1 LDEQEDQV
9 EYPVVDMAGTDPT
22 FKFQVAAEPGG
33 GGILRCFGCGSCVA
47 ACPVKRHEGA
57 YDPRRF
63 IKLVILGLREEVL
76 ASPELWYCATCYNC
90 QEVCPM
96 DVRFAEVVCTVKNL
110 AVREGHLPAAMNAQR
125 ELLEEH
131 GRLYEVGEFENKKRA
146 DLGLPAVAE
155 RPDQIKTLL
164 ENR

>member
-1 LDEQEDQV
+1 M
-9 EYPVVDMAGTDPT
+9 EYPVVDTTSTDGR

-63 IKLVILGLREEVL
+63 IKLVLLGLRDEVL
-76 ASPELWYCATCYNC
+76 ASPEIWYCATCYEC

-96 DVRFAEVVCTVKNL
+96 DVRFAEAVTAVKNL
-110 AVREGHLPAAMNAQR
+110 AVREGHLPPAMSAQR

-131 GRLYEVGEFENKKRA
+131 GRLYEVGEFENEKRTG
-146 DLGLPAVAE
+146 LGLPEVAE
-155 RPDQIKTLL
+155 RPEQIKTLL
-164 ENR
+164 EKS